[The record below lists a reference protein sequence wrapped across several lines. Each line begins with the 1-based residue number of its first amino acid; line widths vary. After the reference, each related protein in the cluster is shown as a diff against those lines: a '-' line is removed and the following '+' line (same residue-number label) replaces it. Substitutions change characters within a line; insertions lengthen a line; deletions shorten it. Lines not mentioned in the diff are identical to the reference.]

1 MEFDRDLRAR
11 QEVRLLAQQ
20 AQLAFEGLQ
29 KLDQSGL
36 DRITE
41 ALSRAGAL
49 HAAELAREACAET
62 GFGNERD
69 KTEKNRFAAVRV
81 FGAIRGLRT
90 VGILRRDDERR
101 VWDVGVPVG
110 VIAGIVPSTNPTST
124 VIYKSLIALKA
135 GSPIV
140 FSPHPHAVRC
150 TLHAARLMAEAAE
163 AAGCP
168 KGAISCLTM
177 PSLDAVQE
185 LLHAPQVRLILA
197 TGGGAMVRA
206 AYSSGKPAIGVG
218 AGNGPAYI
226 HRSADIPRAVRD
238 ILRSKTF
245 DNGTVCASEQSVI
258 VERCCEARVREEFR
272 KQGCYFLN
280 TEEAGRVAR
289 LLLRP
294 DGTIN
299 PKVVGRTACA
309 VARMAGVTV
318 PESTPV
324 LLANETEAG
333 PARPYSREK
342 LCPILAFFVEEDED
356 TILRRICEVL
366 AGEGA
371 GHTFV
376 LHAKDEAVV
385 RRFALTVPV
394 SRFLVNV
401 PASLGGIGAETA
413 LFPALTLGCGAVGGS
428 SSSNNIGPLD
438 LINLRRVAWGS
449 EKPEPQ
455 PEAPPS
461 AYRTPDGAAFAEK
474 PEHMTHLR
482 DNILVP
488 KTHPRIAFRGGIDT
502 LEAELLLCAQ
512 AADGPLRQTLCA
524 MLDFVRSLIRADVLD
539 EPVQAVRFLGLDG
552 DGLREHSHHPER
564 EEGQPHF
571 LPAPEDPP
579 ILLRLNRLRT
589 AVRQTELLACHAF
602 SRPDGTLARPD
613 LVKALNRLS
622 SLCWILMIRVKR
634 GGQV

>member
-20 AQLAFEGLQ
+20 AQQAFEGLQ

-49 HAAELAREACAET
+49 HAAELARGACAET

-197 TGGGAMVRA
+197 TGGGAMIRA

-455 PEAPPS
+455 PE
-461 AYRTPDGAAFAEK
+461 TPDQ
-474 PEHMTHLR
+474 PEPDSALIARLTEEILKKLR
-482 DNILVP
+482 
-488 KTHPRIAFRGGIDT
+488 
-502 LEAELLLCAQ
+502 
-512 AADGPLRQTLCA
+512 
-524 MLDFVRSLIRADVLD
+524 
-539 EPVQAVRFLGLDG
+539 
-552 DGLREHSHHPER
+552 
-564 EEGQPHF
+564 
-571 LPAPEDPP
+571 
-579 ILLRLNRLRT
+579 
-589 AVRQTELLACHAF
+589 
-602 SRPDGTLARPD
+602 
-613 LVKALNRLS
+613 
-622 SLCWILMIRVKR
+622 
-634 GGQV
+634 